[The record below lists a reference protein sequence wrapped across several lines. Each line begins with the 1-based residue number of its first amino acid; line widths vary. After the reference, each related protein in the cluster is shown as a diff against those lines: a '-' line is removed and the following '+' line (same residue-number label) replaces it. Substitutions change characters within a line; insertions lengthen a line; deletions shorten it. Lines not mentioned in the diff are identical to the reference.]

1 MINFM
6 IRPVSMDKILFA
18 VGDLV
23 KHIKPTINNGLQM
36 CIEDVRIKKGE
47 AEYQCSYFLG
57 KKPAL
62 KTKWFKQK
70 DLKLKEEIDGGF
82 FQL

>member
-1 MINFM
+1 
-6 IRPVSMDKILFA
+6 MDKTQFA

-36 CIEDVRIKKGE
+36 AIEDIRIKKGE
-47 AEYQCSYFLG
+47 PEYRCSYFSG

-70 DLKLKEEIDGGF
+70 DLTLKKEIDGDF
-82 FQL
+82 FPRGY

>member
-1 MINFM
+1 
-6 IRPVSMDKILFA
+6 MDKIQFA

-23 KHIKPTINNGLQM
+23 KHIKPTINNGMQM
-36 CIEDVRIKKGE
+36 AIEEVRISKKGE
-47 AEYQCSYFLG
+47 PEFRCSYFSG

-70 DLKLKEEIDGGF
+70 DLRLKKEIDGDF
-82 FQL
+82 FS

>member
-1 MINFM
+1 M
-6 IRPVSMDKILFA
+6 SLMDNKIQFA

-36 CIEDVRIKKGE
+36 AIEDVRIGKKGE
-47 AEYQCSYFLG
+47 PEFRCSYFSG

-70 DLKLKEEIDGGF
+70 DLRPKEEIGENF
-82 FQL
+82 FSRGY

>member
-1 MINFM
+1 
-6 IRPVSMDKILFA
+6 MDKIQFA

-36 CIEDVRIKKGE
+36 SIEDVRINKKGE
-47 AEYQCSYFLG
+47 PEFQCSYFSG
-57 KKPAL
+57 KRKPVI

-70 DLKLKEEIDGGF
+70 DLKLKEEIDGSF
-82 FQL
+82 FKPY

>member
-1 MINFM
+1 
-6 IRPVSMDKILFA
+6 MDKIQFA

-36 CIEDVRIKKGE
+36 CVEDVRVNKKGE
-47 AEYQCSYFLG
+47 PEFRCSYFLG
-57 KKPAL
+57 KKAVL

-70 DLKLKEEIDGGF
+70 DLRLKKETEIGLF
-82 FQL
+82 

>member
-1 MINFM
+1 
-6 IRPVSMDKILFA
+6 MDKIQFA

-36 CIEDVRIKKGE
+36 VIEDVRVNKKGE
-47 AEYQCSYFLG
+47 PEFRCSYFSG
-57 KKPAL
+57 KKPAI

-70 DLKLKEEIDGGF
+70 DLKLKEEIDGSF
-82 FQL
+82 FKLY